1 MTAVD
6 PPSDPE
12 RLELSA
18 PAKLNLFLHV
28 TGRRADGYHLLE
40 TVFRFV
46 DLEDRIVLAPRG
58 DGRIVREGG
67 LAEVPPEDDLV
78 VRAALALRAA
88 TGCTLGATITLDK
101 RIPAGAG
108 LGGGS
113 SDAATVLLG
122 LNRLWRLG
130 LSRERLMRIGVGLGA
145 DVPVFVFGRNAYAT
159 GIGDVLEAVAL
170 PPQWFVLAMPS
181 VAVATAS
188 VFGAAD
194 LTRNT
199 EAITLAG
206 FSGQTAISGPSAL
219 FGRNDLEK
227 VVFARQPAVRETHR
241 LLSMAADR
249 IVGAQAPVRVDRA
262 AREAVACEVVASV
275 WPAERAPVRARMTGS
290 GACVFAVA
298 QTESQARAISGAYTA
313 LEAEQR
319 KAAKASPF
327 DDISPPGQAPSRVFV
342 VAGLQE
348 HPLGSSQVG

>member
-1 MTAVD
+1 MTAD
-6 PPSDPE
+6 D
-12 RLELSA
+12 RLALPA

-46 DLEDRIVLAPRG
+46 DLADHIVLSRRD
-58 DGRIVREGG
+58 DGLIVREGG
-67 LAEVPPEDDLV
+67 LDEVAPEDDLV
-78 VRAALALRAA
+78 VRAAHALREA
-88 TGCTLGATITLDK
+88 TGCRLGATIALDK

-130 LSRERLMRIGVGLGA
+130 LTRDRLMAIGVRLGA

-159 GIGDVLEAVAL
+159 GIGEVLAPVPL

-181 VAVATAS
+181 VAVSTAS
-188 VFGAAD
+188 VFGAPD

-199 EAITLAG
+199 EPITLAG
-206 FSGQTAISGPSAL
+206 FSSQVANGGATAL
-219 FGRNDLEK
+219 VGRNDLEP
-227 VVFARQPAVRETHR
+227 VVFARQPAVREAHR
-241 LLSMAADR
+241 LLEMAAT
-249 IVGAQAPVRVDRA
+249 
-262 AREAVACEVVASV
+262 REAPSGVGVAGLGKDV
-275 WPAERAPVRARMTGS
+275 RHPVRARMTGS

-298 QTESQARAISGAYTA
+298 DSESRAHAIADAFTA
-313 LEAEQR
+313 LESERR
-319 KAAKASPF
+319 KAASSTAL
-327 DDISPPGQAPSRVFV
+327 DDVSPPGTAPSRVFV
-342 VAGLQE
+342 AAGLQE